1 MVVMIG
7 RKCSKRQ
14 EEQVQQ
20 EEERKIQ
27 LVGTQR
33 LVKGSQV
40 DSLVMRD

>member
-14 EEQVQQ
+14 EEQVQK

-33 LVKGSQV
+33 LVKGTQV